1 MVLVHQGVALV
12 ASVAHDSGD
21 EVKCVYAII
30 VTVSDA
36 LPRSDCV
43 CCCFDLFE
51 CHLVGSFFVLVAN
64 CDISILYLNI
74 AIVNT

>member
-1 MVLVHQGVALV
+1 VVLVHQGVALV

-51 CHLVGSFFVLVAN
+51 CHLVGSFVLVAN
-64 CDISILYLNI
+64 CDAVSVRTHI
-74 AIVNT
+74 AIVNS